1 MATAGMATPAGGAVG
16 VIHVVAGRIVP
27 PRAVAVVAAVAGA
40 VIRGVVAPVEEVEQA
55 AEAGSATAPRVVLT
69 AGVVLTEGVAVT
81 TGIGIGACK
90 QVAQAAAAASP

>member
-1 MATAGMATPAGGAVG
+1 MATAGMATPAGRAVG

-90 QVAQAAAAASP
+90 HVAQAAAAASP